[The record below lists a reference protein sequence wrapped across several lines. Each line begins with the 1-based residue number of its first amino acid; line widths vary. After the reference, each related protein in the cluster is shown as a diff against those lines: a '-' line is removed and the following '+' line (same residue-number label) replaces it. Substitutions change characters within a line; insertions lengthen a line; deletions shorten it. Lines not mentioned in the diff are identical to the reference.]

1 MDPLLR
7 IINLSKS
14 FGDLW
19 ALQNVSLEVEV
30 GEVVGIAGSSGAGKS
45 VLTKILA
52 GLIVP
57 TQGDIYFDERRY
69 RTLFPHLAHE
79 LGIHVIHQKPEMV
92 DQLDITANVFLGH
105 ESASGPFKAFIRWAD
120 RRKMDELALNALDQ
134 LGVRFLSLREKAA
147 NLSGEE
153 RQIVAIAQAMVFP
166 ARLIVVDGPLVG
178 LNLPL
183 QKKLLSLIQQWQ
195 AQGSAVLLCSDNLD
209 DLFAVCDRIVVLNKG
224 RKVDTRRTDRTTQEE
239 IVSLMV
245 GTPPPDQVTPIIWA
259 LDSYYRAREQ
269 AETLQQNQAL
279 LQQDLA
285 AQDTLNK
292 QLLAQLAEQLAA
304 LNQANTA
311 LQDAQRR
318 LLQEREQ
325 ERKHLARELHD
336 QIIQDLLGLGYRLE
350 AMLDEQ
356 NLSSGLA
363 MSLETIQDDVR
374 QLVADL
380 RQICSDLRPPSLDS
394 LGLGAAIASYAR
406 EWADRSGIGLTLN
419 IDPHLGRL
427 PEAIELSIFR
437 IVQEGLNNIH
447 QHALASQATVT
458 LQHTGPRALQI
469 IISDN
474 GKGLDPHLDLAKL
487 AASKHFGLLG
497 ISERV
502 ALMGG
507 KLQLQN
513 QPGGGLTILVEIPH
527 PRVSGPAYTETSLS

>member
-1 MDPLLR
+1 MEPLLR

-19 ALQNVSLEVEV
+19 ALQNVSLDVEA

-45 VLTKILA
+45 VLAKILA
-52 GLIVP
+52 GLIEP
-57 TQGDIYFDERRY
+57 TQGDIYLGERRY
-69 RTLFPHLAHE
+69 RSLLPYTSHE
-79 LGIHVIHQKPEMV
+79 LGIHVLHQRPEMV
-92 DQLDITANVFLGH
+92 DQLDITANIFLGH
-105 ESASGPFKAFIRWAD
+105 ESTSDPLNAFIRWAD
-120 RRKMDELALNALDQ
+120 RRKMDEQTLQALDQ
-134 LGVRFLSLREKAA
+134 LGVRFPSLREKAA

-153 RQIVAIAQAMVFP
+153 RQIVAIARAIVFP
-166 ARLIVVDGPLVG
+166 ARLRVIDGPLVG

-183 QKKLLSLIQQWQ
+183 QKKLLACIQQWQ
-195 AQGSAVLLCSDNLD
+195 AQGCAVLLCSDNLD
-209 DLFAVCDRIVVLNKG
+209 DLFAVCDHIVVLNKG
-224 RKVDTRRTDRTTQEE
+224 RKVATRRTDRTTQEE

-350 AMLDEQ
+350 ALMSDQ
-356 NLSSGLA
+356 GISSALA
-363 MSLETIQDDVR
+363 LSLETIRDDVR

-380 RQICSDLRPPSLDS
+380 RQICSDLRPPALDS
-394 LGLGAAIASYAR
+394 LGLGAAIASYAQ
-406 EWADRSGIGLTLN
+406 EWAERSGIKLVLN
-419 IDPHLGRL
+419 IDPQLGRL

-437 IVQEGLNNIH
+437 IVQEGLNNIY

-458 LQHTGPRALQI
+458 LHHITPRTLQI
-469 IISDN
+469 VISDN
-474 GKGLDPHLDLAKL
+474 GKGLDPRLDLAKL

-513 QPGGGLTILVEIPH
+513 QPGGGLTIQVEIPH
-527 PRVSGPAYTETSLS
+527 PRVSGPAYTETNPL